1 MSRHLSGIFI
11 LFFIVLLPPLA
22 KAGIVI
28 GGTRVVYISD
38 HADETISI
46 INKDEVLP
54 YLIQAWVD
62 PFDSNDKSKPPFTVI
77 PPVSRLDPLQEKV
90 LRIMKTKGALPEDR
104 ESVFWLNIKN
114 IPPASNRKTTNT
126 LEIAIKTRI
135 KLFWRPA
142 SLTATPENVALKMKW
157 RVDNH
162 QLIVE
167 NPGPIHINIM
177 DVAVDGKDIPLNI
190 IRPFETLRL
199 PLPTNVFG
207 NNVLWHFVDDRGAIS
222 QDIKI
227 KL

>member
-1 MSRHLSGIFI
+1 VFFS
-11 LFFIVLLPPLA
+11 LFAFLFSSLA
-22 KAGIVI
+22 NAGIII

-38 HADETISI
+38 HADETISV
-46 INKDEVLP
+46 INKDESLP

-62 PFDSNDKSKPPFTVI
+62 PFDSNDKNKPPFTVI

-104 ESVFWLNIKN
+104 ESVFWLNVKN

-142 SLTATPENVALKMKW
+142 SLDATPEKVALKMKW
-157 RVDNH
+157 HVDNH
-162 QLIVE
+162 QLIME
-167 NPGPIHINIM
+167 NPSPIHINIM
-177 DVAVDGKDIPLNI
+177 DIAVDGKDIPLNI
-190 IRPFETLRL
+190 IRPFETLHL
-199 PLPTNVFG
+199 PLPASVVG
-207 NNVLWHFVDDRGAIS
+207 HDVLWHFVDARGAIS